1 MSDIPEVFTAE
12 YYDQGYFKTPK
23 GKKFRR
29 ANGSEDAWSYANPE
43 GEFLGAK
50 EIAEA
55 WKKVFNPKN
64 MLDVGAG
71 RGTVIAYARDVG
83 IEAEGFD
90 FSEWAVNEGRYRR
103 CKTEWL
109 KVHDATNAW
118 PYPSKS
124 FDLVTALDFYEHIY
138 IGDLP
143 FVIEEMYRVAKKWIF
158 LEIATVG
165 GGSGPI
171 GRIREEGYIL
181 NRGEPVPIER
191 EGNAVAGHV
200 TVCSEDWWYERFE
213 HEDWMSRRD
222 MVNWFFSLVD
232 LKIVKNWALN
242 TVIVLEKL

>member
-1 MSDIPEVFTAE
+1 MSIPDEFTQE
-12 YYDQGYFKTPK
+12 YYDAKYFAVPK

-55 WKKVFNPKN
+55 WKEVFNPKN

-103 CKTEWL
+103 CKPQWL
-109 KVHDATNAW
+109 RVHDATNAW

-143 FVIEEMYRVAKKWIF
+143 FVIEEMYRVAKKWVF
-158 LEIATVG
+158 LEIAVA
-165 GGSGPI
+165 GSGGTE
-171 GRIREEGYIL
+171 GRVEEGYVL
-181 NRGEPVPIER
+181 KKGAPVPVEL
-191 EGNAVAGHV
+191 EGCAVAGHV
-200 TVCSEDWWYERFE
+200 IVQSESFWYDRFDREDWLI
-213 HEDWMSRRD
+213 RRD
-222 MVNWFFSLVD
+222 LVNYFYSLVD
-232 LKIVKNWALN
+232 PNIVRNWLQN
-242 TVIVLEKL
+242 LVVVYERIE